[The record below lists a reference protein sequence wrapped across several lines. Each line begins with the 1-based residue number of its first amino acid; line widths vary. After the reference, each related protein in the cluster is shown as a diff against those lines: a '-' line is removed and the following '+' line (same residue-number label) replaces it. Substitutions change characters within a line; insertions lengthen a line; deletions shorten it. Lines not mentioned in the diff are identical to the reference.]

1 MEIKLFNKWDTT
13 NLQIRDLGL
22 QAYVNMRPLIV
33 PHSGARNAGIRFGK
47 RKMHFVERLIN
58 KFMVTGHYAGDK
70 HLFTS
75 GRNTGKK
82 ALATRIVENALVF
95 VEKKTKKN
103 PVQVLLEAIQNGA
116 PKAEVTSVEFGG
128 IRHPV
133 AVDCA
138 PMRRLD
144 IALGLLAKGAFKKS
158 IKAKESISECL
169 ADEIILASNNDPK
182 AMSIERRAIMEKQ
195 AESSR

>member
-1 MEIKLFNKWDTT
+1 MEVKLFNKWDTSS
-13 NLQIRDLGL
+13 LQVTDLGL
-22 QAYVNMRPLIV
+22 QAYLNMRPLII
-33 PHSGARNAGIRFGK
+33 PHSGARNAGTRFGK

-75 GRNTGKK
+75 GRNSGKK
-82 ALATRIVENALVF
+82 AKVTKF
-95 VEKKTKKN
+95 VEKALVMVEDKTKKN
-103 PVQVLLEAIQNGA
+103 PVQVLLDAVQNGA

-128 IRHPV
+128 VRHPV

-158 IKAKESISECL
+158 IKGKDSIAACL
-169 ADEIILASNNDPK
+169 ADEIILAANNDPK

>member
-1 MEIKLFNKWDTT
+1 MEIKLFNKWDTS
-13 NLQIRDLGL
+13 NLKIVDLGL
-22 QAYVNMRPLIV
+22 QAYINVKPLIV
-33 PHSGARNAGIRFGK
+33 PHSGARNAGVRFGK
-47 RKMHFVERLIN
+47 RKVHFVERLIN
-58 KFMVTGHYAGDK
+58 KLMVTGHYAGGK
-70 HLFTS
+70 HMFTS

-82 ALATRIVENALVF
+82 AMTTRIVETALDI

-103 PVQVLLEAIQNGA
+103 PVQVLLDAIQNGA
-116 PKAEVTSVEFGG
+116 PKAEVTSVEYGG

-133 AVDCA
+133 AVDCS

-144 IALGLLAKGAFKKS
+144 LALGLLAKGAMKKS
-158 IKAKESISECL
+158 VKAKDSIAECL

-182 AMSIERRAIMEKQ
+182 AMSIERRAVLEKQ

>member
-1 MEIKLFNKWDTT
+1 MEIKLFNKWDTST
-13 NLQIRDLGL
+13 LQITDPGL
-22 QAYVNMRPLIV
+22 LEYINIKPMII
-33 PHSGARNAGIRFGK
+33 PHSGARNAGTRFGK

-82 ALATRIVENALVF
+82 ALATRIVENALVL
-95 VEKKTKKN
+95 VETRLKKN
-103 PVQVLLEAIQNGA
+103 PVQVLLDAIQNGA

-144 IALGLLAKGAFKKS
+144 LALGLLAKGAMKKS

-169 ADEIILASNNDPK
+169 ADEIMLAANNDPK
-182 AMSIERRAIMEKQ
+182 AMSIERRAIFEKQ